1 MQARPLTLTVAADCT
16 ILGISRDLEE
26 AIKARLTIDNPQYIA
41 AKKFGRWIG
50 KKLKPQLKYYEVVP
64 NGLKFPRGFSNQ
76 SVLLSRQY
84 MGINPEIIDNRRL
97 LEPVTYTFKGD
108 LRPYQQLAVEKVA
121 ARSFGVL
128 EAGTGSGKT
137 VMALSLIAHRAQP
150 TLVVVHT
157 KELLY
162 QWKER
167 AEEFL
172 GCETGLIGDGKFDIQ
187 PLTVAI
193 VNTARKRVD
202 ELIEHFGHLVIDECH
217 RVPAAL
223 FTDVVSHF
231 DCHYLLG
238 LSATAFRNDD
248 GLTKLIYYFMGD
260 RIHQVDQTELKETGA
275 VVRPKVLRKATS
287 FDYNYRGDY
296 QALIKALTKHQGR
309 NLAII
314 NDIEKQVKNDPD
326 GTALVVSDRLSH
338 CQLFQEH
345 LQKRGL
351 HIELLTGQTQP
362 DQRAEIVK
370 RVQEGEVQVL
380 IATLQLISEGFD
392 CSGLSSLFLT
402 TPITFEGRLLQVI
415 GRIMRPAKNKQAVV
429 YDYIDDTIPPLR
441 RSANTRLQVLSNL

>member
-16 ILGISRDLEE
+16 LLGISRDLEE
-26 AIKARLTIDNPQYIA
+26 AIKARLTIDNPKYIA

-50 KKLKPQLKYYEVVP
+50 KQLKPQLQYYEVVP
-64 NGLKFPRGFSNQ
+64 HGIRFPRGFSNQ

-84 MGINPEIIDNRRL
+84 MGIDPEIIDNRRL
-97 LEPVTYTFKGD
+97 LEPVGFNFQGS
-108 LRPYQQLAVEKVA
+108 LRPYQQLAVDTA
-121 ARSFGVL
+121 ASRSFGVL

-137 VMALSLIAHRAQP
+137 VMALSIIARRAQP

-162 QWKER
+162 QWRER

-172 GCETGLIGDGKFDIQ
+172 GCETGLIGDGKFDIK
-187 PLTVAI
+187 PITVGI

-275 VVRPKVLRKATS
+275 VVKPKVLRKATS

-314 NDIEKQVKNDPD
+314 NDIETQVKRDAD

-351 HIELLTGQTQP
+351 QVELLTGQTPP
-362 DQRAEIVK
+362 DQRSEIVK
-370 RVQEGEVQVL
+370 RVQDGEVQVL

-392 CSGLSSLFLT
+392 CPGLSSLFLT

-429 YDYIDDTIPPLR
+429 YDYVDDTIPPLR
-441 RSANTRLQVLSNL
+441 RSAKTRLQVLSNL